1 MYHESIHSPLRMTF
15 LLELEW
21 VGSYDPDVGAET
33 QALVLLKGSKFTFFI
48 SFYTGSDPVTHLLS
62 SQHCLLMTLRT
73 PLLL

>member
-33 QALVLLKGSKFTFFI
+33 QAWPMARLIHTSPI
-48 SFYTGSDPVTHLLS
+48 SFRQLIKAPDSWGQGHPT
-62 SQHCLLMTLRT
+62 
-73 PLLL
+73 